1 MIEDEVYPL
10 SDPIL
15 DSIEPIPGD
24 QDVVKCPDVKDR
36 DVKCPYDK
44 DRDVKCPDDK
54 DRDVK
59 YPDKKDRVVVRDD
72 SEFDCSK
79 CVFAAT
85 SKAQLKSHFSKKH
98 RLVKGQFTQL
108 TYFILTKLGFLLKF
122 GVLFKFL
129 IQLCCIVSN
138 CENQYRSCSIMNFE
152 CLIKC

>member
-24 QDVVKCPDVKDR
+24 QDVVQCPDVKDPDDKDR
-36 DVKCPYDK
+36 GVKCPDDK
-44 DRDVKCPDDK
+44 DPDDK

-59 YPDKKDRVVVRDD
+59 DLDKKDRVVVRDD

-98 RLVKGQFTQL
+98 RLVKGQL
-108 TYFILTKLGFLLKF
+108 TVHNFIDVHRG
-122 GVLFKFL
+122 GG
-129 IQLCCIVSN
+129 
-138 CENQYRSCSIMNFE
+138 
-152 CLIKC
+152 

>member
-24 QDVVKCPDVKDR
+24 QDVVQCPDVKDP
-36 DVKCPYDK
+36 DDK
-44 DRDVKCPDDK
+44 DRGVKCPDDK
-54 DRDVK
+54 DPGDKDRDVK
-59 YPDKKDRVVVRDD
+59 DLDEKDRVVVRDD

-79 CVFAAT
+79 CIFAAT

-108 TYFILTKLGFLLKF
+108 TFFILTKF

-129 IQLCCIVSN
+129 VQLCCIVSN
-138 CENQYRSCSIMNFE
+138 CGNQYLILPNTSNTNCS
-152 CLIKC
+152 

>member
-24 QDVVKCPDVKDR
+24 HDVVKCPDVKDR
-36 DVKCPYDK
+36 DDKDRDIK

-59 YPDKKDRVVVRDD
+59 DRDVKDRDVKCPDDKDRDVKCPDEKDRKVVRDD

-108 TYFILTKLGFLLKF
+108 TFFILTKF

-129 IQLCCIVSN
+129 VQLCCIVSN
-138 CENQYRSCSIMNFE
+138 CGN
-152 CLIKC
+152 

>member
-36 DVKCPYDK
+36 NIKDRDVKCLDDKDRNVKCPYDK
-44 DRDVKCPDDK
+44 DPDDK
-54 DRDVK
+54 DLDVK
-59 YPDKKDRVVVRDD
+59 DLDEKDRVVVRDD

-98 RLVKGQFTQL
+98 RLVKGHFTQL
-108 TYFILTKLGFLLKF
+108 TFLF
-122 GVLFKFL
+122 W
-129 IQLCCIVSN
+129 QN
-138 CENQYRSCSIMNFE
+138 
-152 CLIKC
+152 